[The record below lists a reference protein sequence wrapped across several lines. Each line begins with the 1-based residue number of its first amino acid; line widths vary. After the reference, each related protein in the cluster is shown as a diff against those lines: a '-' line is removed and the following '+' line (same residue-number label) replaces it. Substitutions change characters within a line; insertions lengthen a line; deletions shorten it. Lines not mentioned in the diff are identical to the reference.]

1 MDGSKDSAH
10 AAAARLR
17 GPRPHTAAA
26 EGLLHAASRLYLASF
41 KSCWALSLVGTLL
54 SAGVGAY
61 ATARFSAF
69 SHALSGAFSAPLN
82 GGLGAADD
90 AVAEFGDLVV
100 RAQALLHSPAVWVSF
115 AGSALIVLTFH
126 GALIAQQDAVARAH
140 PAPVGEILAHTSRRL
155 PGMLLALVLFAAAAG
170 VAVLLLRIAYAAG
183 PVADTL
189 VGMGL
194 TVAAIWLWGR
204 LQLWLAAM
212 FIEQPGAAR
221 AIAGSWT
228 IVRGNWWRASAL
240 TTVPYIVIFVLSS
253 AGGLVASAA
262 GGVLGGHTAGS
273 LVAEVLTLAVGVI
286 TLPMLPAMWVELYR
300 TLRAPGSGGP

>member
-1 MDGSKDSAH
+1 
-10 AAAARLR
+10 
-17 GPRPHTAAA
+17 
-26 EGLLHAASRLYLASF
+26 
-41 KSCWALSLVGTLL
+41 
-54 SAGVGAY
+54 
-61 ATARFSAF
+61 
-69 SHALSGAFSAPLN
+69 
-82 GGLGAADD
+82 
-90 AVAEFGDLVV
+90 
-100 RAQALLHSPAVWVSF
+100 
-115 AGSALIVLTFH
+115 
-126 GALIAQQDAVARAH
+126 
-140 PAPVGEILAHTSRRL
+140 
-155 PGMLLALVLFAAAAG
+155 
-170 VAVLLLRIAYAAG
+170 VLLLRIAYAAG